1 MHAAAYALDPKFIE
15 VVKDLD
21 APCQTG
27 LFQIF
32 TKMAIRDVLLDEEW
46 DISTPELLKV
56 AVAKVNDRYP
66 AVVKRVAQCQREFA
80 AYKVRKSPFNS
91 EAAVYNASNMEPAA
105 WWDLYGG
112 HTPILQTV
120 WRRESWRR

>member
-66 AVVKRVAQCQREFA
+66 LLSSNALR
-80 AYKVRKSPFNS
+80 
-91 EAAVYNASNMEPAA
+91 NASASLRHTRSGSLPLTAKLLFTTHPT
-105 WWDLYGG
+105 WSQLHGG
-112 HTPILQTV
+112 ISMVDTLLFCRP